1 MLAGA
6 PAVPAVREL
15 YTESICLIDL
25 MNTKNSSCSIVLKQ
39 LSWEVKLQHASVCS
53 LKSEVLNLKT
63 FFHLSKDI
71 KTLECHKVEKLT

>member
-25 MNTKNSSCSIVLKQ
+25 MNTKIAA
-39 LSWEVKLQHASVCS
+39 AS
-53 LKSEVLNLKT
+53 L
-63 FFHLSKDI
+63 F
-71 KTLECHKVEKLT
+71 